1 MSRVRSTAEKAI
13 KLMEAA
19 LKDRMDAAS
28 PLQWR
33 ISLAVIEFAKACR
46 EEDDAKLCREEQA
59 EHAAER
65 LARTQENIRR
75 ILNPETEAPLRLR
88 PDARDPVERRERP
101 VREPGRR
108 RGSKL

>member
-1 MSRVRSTAEKAI
+1 MSRIRTTAEKAI

-46 EEDDAKLCREEQA
+46 AEDDAKLS
-59 EHAAER
+59 

-75 ILNPETEAPLRLR
+75 ILNPETEAPQRLR
-88 PDARDPVERRERP
+88 PDARDVQARP
-101 VREPGRR
+101 DREPGRS
-108 RGSKL
+108 RGSKS